1 MTDAEKIVNLAY
13 KDLGNTYKNYGLND
27 EWCARFISNLAERCG
42 FIGKYFVNTNGA
54 GCHPRYGVKN
64 GFGKFYLADGSYTPQ
79 VGDCVL
85 YRYKDDNTYDDIYHS
100 DHIGIVVSVKVSLF
114 STFSTIEGNT
124 NGSNFR
130 ITSVNKFDNRN
141 VFDRNVHG
149 FYVPNYNIA
158 KHNDGYI
165 QLGDVNNYS
174 YMLKTMLKLLKKQGY
189 IKSNVDDKK
198 GFGIGTLNAVREFQT
213 LAGIEVDGIVG
224 YETLSAMR
232 EVLLK

>member
-1 MTDAEKIVNLAY
+1 MTDAEKIVSLAY
-13 KDLGNTYKNYGLND
+13 KDLGNTYKDYGLND

-64 GFGKFYLADGSYTPQ
+64 GYGKFYLADGSYTPQ

-85 YRYKDDNTYDDIYHS
+85 YRYSDDSTYDDIYHS
-100 DHIGIVVSVKVSLF
+100 DHIGIIVNVTGLH
-114 STFSTIEGNT
+114 FSTIEGNT
-124 NGSNFR
+124 DGTNYR
-130 ITSVNKFDNRN
+130 TTSVNKFDNRN
-141 VFDRNVHG
+141 VFDKNVHG
-149 FYVPNYNIA
+149 FYVPNYNNVV

-198 GFGIGTLNAVREFQT
+198 GFGNGTLKAVREFQT
-213 LAGIEVDGIVG
+213 LSKIEVDGIVG
-224 YETLSAMR
+224 YETLKKMR